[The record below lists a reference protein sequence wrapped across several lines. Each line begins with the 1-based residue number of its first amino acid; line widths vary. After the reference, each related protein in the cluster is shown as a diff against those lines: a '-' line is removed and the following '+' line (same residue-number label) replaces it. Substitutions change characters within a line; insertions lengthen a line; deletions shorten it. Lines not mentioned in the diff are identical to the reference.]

1 MGATSEE
8 FINLREKEYLI
19 SATFK
24 VEGHLVNT
32 VENYLLETSKLVNYK
47 ILPDTDDLYKNDKV
61 FKKLVCEVCGNYC
74 VRFVETGLVVVYW

>member
-47 ILPDTDDLYKNDKV
+47 ILPDTDDLYKTDKV
-61 FKKLVCEVCGNYC
+61 FKKLVKIEAEAKRQKEIYTNHK
-74 VRFVETGLVVVYW
+74 L

>member
-32 VENYLLETSKLVNYK
+32 VENYLLETSKLIKEVPYIDQFTVKKTSEFYK
-47 ILPDTDDLYKNDKV
+47 FLS
-61 FKKLVCEVCGNYC
+61 
-74 VRFVETGLVVVYW
+74 